1 MELLPLLLLVIL
13 AGSGDPSSPVR
24 AAVSDLAGDRSA
36 LLDFMAPLR
45 HEPRL
50 QWRANASACDWAG
63 VTCDSGRTAV
73 LGLHLPGVGLVGS
86 IADGT
91 LGRLSMLRVLSLRA
105 NRLSGPIP
113 VDLASLTQLRGLFLQ
128 GNIFSGSI
136 PPGLSRLTLLF
147 RLDLSSNN
155 LTGTVP
161 FAVNNLTRLT
171 GLFLENNR
179 LSGNLPSISI
189 ASLDNFNVSHNE
201 FNGSIPPSLQR
212 FPAASFEGNLGLC
225 GAPLLPCIPFFP
237 SPAPSPDANEA
248 PTQGSSKRLST
259 EAIVAIVVSSI
270 TGLLLLMLLLLVL
283 CVVLRRRRKR
293 AGRTKEKSAKRLE
306 SATVAAP
313 AGRSGETGITSSS
326 KDEMSG
332 SGGTLVEA
340 AERNKLVFVR
350 SGAGYSFDLEDLLRA
365 SAEVLGKGSTG
376 TSYKAVL
383 EEGATVVVKRLKDV
397 SAAKPEFESHLHTL
411 GQVEHPNL
419 LAPRAYYYSKDEKL
433 LVLDYLPAGSL
444 SSLLHGQYTHMRQL
458 QFSIGFTAVENTRMS
473 SKWKRDERNRGAGRT
488 PLSWERRIR
497 VALAAGRGLC
507 HLHTSAHL
515 VHGNVKASNVL
526 LRADDVDSAVL
537 SDFAL
542 HPIFNS
548 GPRHR
553 LAGYRAP
560 EVQETR
566 RHTFKSDVYSFGV
579 LLLELLTGKAPN
591 QASLGEEGIDL
602 PRWVQSVVREEWTA
616 EVFDV
621 ELMRYPDTEEEMVQL
636 LQIAMACVASVP
648 DARPDLPE
656 AVRLIEQIVSRTEG
670 EEGLTTSPVEAAK
683 GGGDAGG
690 GIAPPAAGATL

>member
-444 SSLLHGQYTHMRQL
+444 SSLLHG
-458 QFSIGFTAVENTRMS
+458 
-473 SKWKRDERNRGAGRT
+473 NRGAGRT